1 MFKKAL
7 FALLLLVIITG
18 CASYY
23 QKQEKFQN
31 LFTTG
36 RFEEADKLLNEKSK
50 SAQGI
55 NRVLFYFNKGV
66 NQFMLG
72 NYQESNRFFHQA
84 DLYIE
89 DYVSNI
95 GLAALSMITN
105 PMVKPYRPEDF
116 ESVMIHYYKALNY
129 LFLTDYE
136 AAIVECRRLNIQ
148 LQRINDKHAK
158 VKNKYSRDAFAMNL
172 MGMIYEA
179 AGDPNNAFIAYR
191 NALEVYENDY
201 KELFGME
208 VPQQLKA
215 DLIRTANLTGFYQEQ
230 DFYEKRFGLQ
240 HQPVNRE
247 YGTLVFF
254 WMNGMGPVK
263 DQWSINFASAGYNNG
278 WLTLAN
284 EEYGL
289 TYPIYV
295 GKVNSGGD
303 GKFSDLSLLRVA
315 FPKYVE
321 RKPYY
326 YNANVIASDTLTVGL
341 ELGENINAIAF
352 QCLKDR
358 MAREVVN
365 SLTRLATKKV
375 MESVVRH
382 ENDNLGTLLSIV
394 NAATESADTRNWQL
408 LPYSIS
414 YARISLPPGKHRIQL
429 NAMGNDTHQV
439 DYEVEIKPGK
449 SSFLSFHHLGTAK

>member
-7 FALLLLVIITG
+7 FALFLLVVIAG

-23 QKQEKFQN
+23 QKQAKFQS
-31 LFTTG
+31 LFING
-36 RFEEADKLLNEKSK
+36 QFEEADKLLNEKSK

-95 GLAALSMITN
+95 GLAALSMVTN
-105 PMVKPYRPEDF
+105 PMVRPYRPEDF

-129 LFLTDYE
+129 LFLADYE

-148 LQRINDKHAK
+148 LQRINDKHTK
-158 VKNKYSRDAFAMNL
+158 VKNKYTRDAFAMNL

-208 VPQQLKA
+208 VPQQLKE
-215 DLIRTANLTGFYQEQ
+215 DLIRTANLNGFYQEQ
-230 DFYEKRFGLQ
+230 DFYQKRFNLPLKPQ
-240 HQPVNRE
+240 NKE
-247 YGTLVFF
+247 NGTLIFF

-295 GKVNSGGD
+295 GKANSGGD
-303 GKFSDLSLLRVA
+303 GKFSDLSFLRVA

-326 YNANVIASDTLTVGL
+326 NNANLSINDSLIVGL
-341 ELGENINAIAF
+341 EPGENINAIAF

-358 MAREVVN
+358 MAREVVT

-375 MESVVRH
+375 MESAVRH
-382 ENDNLGTLLSIV
+382 ENGNLGAILSIV
-394 NAATESADTRNWQL
+394 NAATESADTRNWQS
-408 LPYSIS
+408 LPYEIS
-414 YARISLPPGKHRIQL
+414 YAKITLPPGNHRIRL
-429 NAMGNDTHQV
+429 NAMGNETHQV
-439 DYEVEIKPGK
+439 NYNVEITRGK
-449 SSFLSFHHLGTAK
+449 SSFLSFHHLGTAN